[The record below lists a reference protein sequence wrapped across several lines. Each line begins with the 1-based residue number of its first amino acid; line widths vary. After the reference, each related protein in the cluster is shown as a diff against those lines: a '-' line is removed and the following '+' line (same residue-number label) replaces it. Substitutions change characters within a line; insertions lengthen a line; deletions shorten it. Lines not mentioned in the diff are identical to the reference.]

1 MKKQLVRVLSLAAM
15 AAIVGTLPSC
25 GTVNKGNG
33 EDLTKANLS
42 IATFDGGV
50 GVEWL
55 ENAAR
60 RFEEK
65 YKDADYF
72 QEGRVGV
79 KISVV
84 ANKSYDGNYLLES
97 SLSKDIYFTE
107 SVDYINVANTG
118 KYLDLT
124 DTFNEKLTAFGEDKS
139 VLDKIDDNLKGFLS
153 RQGKYY
159 AVPFY
164 DAFYGFVYDVTLF
177 KDRGYYVSKSGN
189 ATSNLNN
196 LSAGPDGVEGTSD
209 DGLPATYEQFAK
221 MLNWIKNDGVTPLA
235 YSVKY
240 DEYILRTL
248 TNYWMN
254 YEGVDQ
260 AQLNYNFEGT
270 ATHIV
275 DGFNPDGSPKLIN
288 KDITFANGYDLQKQ
302 AGKYYALDFL
312 KNILCSDVK
321 NYHGDSTHTG
331 AQSSFVEG
339 KHYGDESA
347 RAMLVDGSWWENE
360 AKEAFTSLEYNNFER
375 SDYALMPIP
384 HVDASRIGSKQT
396 ILSQNNS
403 YGFVAGNTTNPELAK
418 EFMKFLHTDAELS
431 AFTATTS
438 MTRALRYDI
447 SSSDLEKVTSYGKS
461 LIDYKKNCNIVYP
474 CSSLPQVINNASYFA
489 NDSWAWKSRI
499 NGSDYADPW
508 TYMTQSKSPSVSDYF
523 GGLYNFFKD
532 SWSNFK
538 V

>member
-1 MKKQLVRVLSLAAM
+1 MKKQLVRVLSLAAL
-15 AAIVGTLPSC
+15 AAVVGALPSC
-25 GTVNKGNG
+25 GTVNRGNG
-33 EDLTKANLS
+33 EDVTKANLS

-50 GVEWL
+50 GVEWI
-55 ENAAR
+55 EKAAR

-72 QEGRVGV
+72 QEGRTGV

-97 SLSKDIYFTE
+97 TLSKDIYFTE
-107 SVDYINVANTG
+107 GVDYINVANTG
-118 KYLDLT
+118 KFLDLT
-124 DTFNEKLTAFGEDKS
+124 DTLNEKLTSYGEDKT
-139 VLDKIDDNLKGFLS
+139 VLEKIDDNLKGFLA
-153 RQGKYY
+153 RQSKYY

-164 DAFYGFVYDVTLF
+164 DAFYGFIYDVTLF
-177 KDRGYYVSKSGN
+177 KDRGFYISKSGN
-189 ATSNLNN
+189 FTSNLSN
-196 LSAGPDGVEGTSD
+196 LSDGPDGVSGTSD
-209 DGLPATYEQFAK
+209 DGLPATYEQFGK
-221 MLNWIKNDGVTPLA
+221 LLKQITSESITPLS

-254 YEGVDQ
+254 YEGVEQ
-260 AQLNYNFEGT
+260 AQLNYDFNGT

-275 DGFNPDGSPKLIN
+275 SGFNSDGTPNLVN
-288 KDITFANGYDLQKQ
+288 QDISFANGYTLQKQ

-312 KNILCSDVK
+312 QNILCSDAK
-321 NYHGDSTHTG
+321 NYAGAATHTG

-339 KHYGDESA
+339 KHYGDSSA

-360 AKEAFTSLEYNNFER
+360 AKDAFASLEYNNFEK

-384 HVDASRIGSKQT
+384 HVDASRIGTKQT

-403 YGFVAGNTTNPELAK
+403 YGFVAGNSNNIELAK

-431 AFTATTS
+431 AFTAATS

-447 SSSDLEKVTSYGKS
+447 ASSNLEKVTSYGKS
-461 LIDYKKNCNIVYP
+461 LIDYKSNCDIVYP
-474 CSSLPQVINNASYFA
+474 CSSLPEVINNASYFA
-489 NDSWAWKSRI
+489 TDSWAWTSRI
-499 NGSDYADPW
+499 SGSDYKDPW
-508 TYMTQSKSPSVSDYF
+508 KYMTESKSPSAVDYF
-523 GGLYNFFKD
+523 NGLHKFFSD
-532 SWSNFK
+532 SWSNFRA
-538 V
+538 

>member
-1 MKKQLVRVLSLAAM
+1 MKIQLSRVLGLAAI

-25 GTVNKGNG
+25 GTVNGGNE
-33 EDLTKANLS
+33 EDVTKANLS

-50 GVEWL
+50 GVTWL

-60 RFEEK
+60 RFEER

-72 QEGRVGV
+72 QDGRVGV
-79 KISVV
+79 KISIT

-124 DTFNEKLTAFGEDKS
+124 ETFNERLTSYGENKS

-164 DAFYGFVYDVTLF
+164 DAFYGFIYDVTLF
-177 KDRGYYVSKSGN
+177 KDRGFYVSKSGSF
-189 ATSNLNN
+189 TSNLSN
-196 LSAGPDGVEGTSD
+196 LSSGPDGVEGTSD
-209 DGLPATYEQFAK
+209 DGLPATYEQFEK
-221 MLNWIKNDGVTPLA
+221 LLKILRDNDITPLS

-254 YEGVDQ
+254 YEGTEQ
-260 AQLNYNFEGT
+260 AQLNYDFNGT

-275 DGFNPDGSPKLIN
+275 DGFESDGTPRLVNRTIS
-288 KDITFANGYDLQKQ
+288 FANGYDLQKQ

-312 KNILCSDVK
+312 QNILCADAK
-321 NYHGDSTHTG
+321 NYAGASTHTG

-339 KHYGDESA
+339 KHYGDSSA

-360 AKEAFTSLEYNNFER
+360 AKDAFTSLEYNNFER

-384 HVDASRIGSKQT
+384 HIDASRIGSRQT

-403 YGFVAGNTTNPELAK
+403 YGLVAANTTNPELAK

-431 AFTATTS
+431 AFTAATS
-438 MTRALRYDI
+438 MTRALNYDI
-447 SSSDLEKVTSYGKS
+447 ASSDLANVTSYGKS
-461 LIDYKKNCNIVYP
+461 LVDYKKNCNIVYP
-474 CSSLPQVINNASYFA
+474 CSSLPEVINNASYFTT
-489 NDSWAWKSRI
+489 DSWAWSSRI
-499 NGSDYADPW
+499 SGSDYKDPW
-508 TYMTQSKSPSVSDYF
+508 TYMTESKTPSAVDYF
-523 GGLYNFFKD
+523 NGLYKFFND
-532 SWSNFK
+532 SWSNLK
-538 V
+538 A